1 MKKIILINL
10 IILLSL
16 SKIYSQ
22 DKTFLS
28 TEFNTNYFY
37 YFLGENNNKFNYG
50 FSLQLSENINKFK
63 ISFGAIYATKYYWD
77 KPSEKYN
84 MCEYLLKNIRLQ
96 IIGNY
101 QIISKNTF
109 SMDILGGFDFDQII
123 DYDVKLY
130 YVNGY
135 REKIN
140 NIKIQNKLGV
150 SCVMGLNFSKLIS
163 DRVALNLSPKFYIT
177 IKQDHEP
184 YSPPLGPISEP
195 FYENLIDDLFTFN
208 LSIGIEYLF
217 KKSEQ

>member
-1 MKKIILINL
+1 MKKIILINF

-16 SKIYSQ
+16 FKIYSQ

-50 FSLQLSENINKFK
+50 FSLQLSENIDKFK

-84 MCEYLLKNIRLQ
+84 KCEYLLKNIRLQ

-101 QIISKNTF
+101 QIMSKNTF

-130 YVNGY
+130 YINGDMG
-135 REKIN
+135 KIS
-140 NIKIQNKLGV
+140 NINIQKNLGV

-163 DRVALNLSPKFYIT
+163 DRVAINLSPKFYIT

-184 YSPPLGPISEP
+184 YSPPLGPIYEP
-195 FYENLIDDLFTFN
+195 FYEILIDDLFTFN

-217 KKSEQ
+217 KKI